1 MHIMLTKSHEIIRTM
16 IILINQIEERKI
28 YTQNHNMH
36 VIRCIRL
43 DFNNIM
49 KNYSILDQNGD
60 LTNPNNISE
69 TKLLVE
75 QLHKVIVVLS
85 ILSARFILT
94 ANPIISEPLMKRT
107 N

>member
-1 MHIMLTKSHEIIRTM
+1 MLTKSHEIIRTM

-28 YTQNHNMH
+28 YTQNHYMH

-43 DFNNIM
+43 DF
-49 KNYSILDQNGD
+49 
-60 LTNPNNISE
+60 NPNNISE